1 MSTPPPLSV
10 RPRRVLAWLLRPQG
24 AGRWVLSRRDIRV
37 RTAIWL
43 GFVSLLAGLG
53 CTSSGDDLF
62 GQASAGS
69 STSSGA
75 GGGTTSSSSAGGG
88 SGVSAAAPVS
98 AGVVATNAQY
108 RLVFSVGGPAPG
120 ALSSGNETY
129 RLNGGLVGQVGS
141 PP

>member
-1 MSTPPPLSV
+1 M
-10 RPRRVLAWLLRPQG
+10 
-24 AGRWVLSRRDIRV
+24 RV

-43 GFVSLLAGLG
+43 GLVPILVGLG
-53 CTSSGDDLF
+53 CATPGGDVF
-62 GQASAGS
+62 GQASSGTS
-69 STSSGA
+69 TSTSSGA

-88 SGVSAAAPVS
+88 SGVSAADPVS